1 MVKTI
6 IDKAAQGER
15 VDDIQAL
22 AFAECTDLD
31 DLMTAA
37 AARRD
42 RAHGDIVSYSPK
54 VFIPLTHLCRD
65 VCRYCTFAHTPGNA
79 KPAYL
84 SVEQAV
90 AIARAGAKAGC
101 HEALFTLGDQPELR
115 YRAAREAL
123 AELGHTTT
131 ISYLAEVAKAV
142 HEETGMLPHLNPGLM
157 SAEEIISLREVS
169 VSMGL
174 MLESASPRLCEK
186 GGPHYGCPDK
196 LPSARLASMHAAG
209 EHGVPFTSGI
219 LIGIGETRVERIE
232 ALLALRDLH
241 EAHGHLQEI
250 IVQNFRAKAD
260 TAMANAPEPDLQD
273 HLWSIAVARL
283 LMPED
288 VSVQA
293 PPNLNPHALDQ
304 LLAAGIN
311 DFGGVS
317 PVTADHVNPEA
328 PWPLV
333 QTLSLACEA
342 AGKSLAPR
350 LPIYP
355 AYAHD
360 PERWLAP
367 SMRASVLAHQDTD
380 GYGRPDLW
388 IAGDSTA
395 QPPAKAN
402 IHRPPTAPL
411 KAVLN
416 DVTQGKTLSEQD
428 IVRLFQ
434 ARGSDVEHVRA
445 AADELRHQVN
455 GDTVTYAVNRNVNY
469 TNLCYFGCKFCAFS
483 KGKKNADLRGEP
495 YDLDL
500 GEIARRTEEAWQRGA
515 TEICLQGGI
524 HPNYTGDTYV
534 EILRAVK
541 GAAPDIHVHAFSP
554 LEVWQ
559 GAATL
564 DVPLADFLSRLQD
577 EGLSSLPGTA
587 AEILDDS
594 VRELLCPDK
603 INTEQW
609 LEVMRT
615 AHSVGLRSTA
625 TIMFGHLEDST
636 SWARHLIR
644 VRDLAA
650 QTGGF
655 TEFVPLPYVH
665 MESPLYRQGRS
676 RMGPTWRE
684 AMLMHAVARLVLH
697 PHITNI
703 QASWVKLGPE
713 GISACLS
720 GGVNDIG
727 GTLMNESIT
736 RAAGA
741 AFGEELPPAEMEA
754 LIRSCDR
761 TPRQR
766 TTFYGEPPQERIDTS
781 FTAAPLTPK
790 IESRQTRSKPRGPR
804 TIPVRFGTAG

>member
-1 MVKTI
+1 MAETI
-6 IDKAAQGER
+6 IDNAAQGMR
-15 VDDIQAL
+15 LDDSDAL
-22 AFAECTDLD
+22 ALAENTNLPA
-31 DLMTAA
+31 LMAA
-37 AARRD
+37 AVARRD
-42 RAHGDIVSYSPK
+42 RVHGDIVSYSPK
-54 VFIPLTHLCRD
+54 VFIALTHLCRD
-65 VCRYCTFAHTPGNA
+65 VCRYCTFAHTPSAA

-84 SVEQAV
+84 SIDQAV
-90 AIARAGAKAGC
+90 AIARAGAEAGC

-115 YRAAREAL
+115 YHAAREAL
-123 AELGHTTT
+123 AELGHPST
-131 ISYLAEVAKAV
+131 ISYLTEVARRV

-157 SAEEIISLREVS
+157 SLEELASLREVS

-174 MLESASPRLCEK
+174 MLESASARLCEK

-209 EHGVPFTSGI
+209 ELAVPFTSGI
-219 LIGIGETRVERIE
+219 LIGIGETRRERIE
-232 ALLALRDLH
+232 ALLALRELH
-241 EAHGHLQEI
+241 ETHGHLQEI

-260 TAMANAPEPDLQD
+260 TAMANAPEPDLDD

-328 PWPLV
+328 PWPLL

-342 AGKSLAPR
+342 AGKALAPR

-355 AYAHD
+355 RYAHD
-360 PERWLAP
+360 AQRWLAP
-367 SMRASVLAHQDTD
+367 TMRASVLAHQDTD
-380 GYGRPDLW
+380 GYARPELW
-388 IAGDSTA
+388 VAGDSRA
-395 QPPAKAN
+395 KPPAKSG
-402 IHRPPTAPL
+402 IHRPPTAQL
-411 KAVLN
+411 DALLSDAASGKA
-416 DVTQGKTLSEQD
+416 LSEDD

-434 ARGSDVEHVRA
+434 VRGSDVEHVRA
-445 AADELRHQVN
+445 AANELRQRVN

-500 GEIARRTEEAWQRGA
+500 SEIARRTEEAWQRGA

-534 EILRAVK
+534 DILRTVK

-564 DVPLADFLSRLQD
+564 DVPLVDFLARLQN

-594 VRELLCPDK
+594 VRAVLCPDK

-609 LEVMRT
+609 LEVMRS
-615 AHSVGLRSTA
+615 AHSIGLRSTA
-625 TIMFGHLEDST
+625 TIMFGHLERSA
-636 SWARHLIR
+636 SWAKHLIR

-665 MESPLYRQGRS
+665 MESPLYRQGLS
-676 RMGPTWRE
+676 RTGPTWRE
-684 AMLMHAVARLVLH
+684 AMLMHAVSRLVLH
-697 PHITNI
+697 PHISNI
-703 QASWVKLGPE
+703 QASWVKLGPV
-713 GISACLS
+713 GVSACLA
-720 GGVNDIG
+720 GGANDIG

-741 AFGEELPPAEMEA
+741 AFGEELPPAQMEA
-754 LIRSCDR
+754 LIRGCDR
-761 TPRQR
+761 LPRQR
-766 TTFYGEPPQERIDTS
+766 TTFYGTPAQERIDAS
-781 FTAAPLTPK
+781 FAAEALMPKVETRTARARP
-790 IESRQTRSKPRGPR
+790 SGPR
-804 TIPVRFGTAG
+804 SIPVRFGTA